1 MHCLRRVQSQDICD
15 CACVQ
20 RHVETLKANHRLALG
35 RREEG
40 ADGLQ
45 AGGCAARRHDCVRAD
60 AAGATCSCCS
70 VALCAALDRSTAVC
84 KERERD
90 IAELLEM
97 GLAKEL
103 GLKRAIAEVFT
114 MPLPVLSLVDPPPP

>member
-1 MHCLRRVQSQDICD
+1 
-15 CACVQ
+15 
-20 RHVETLKANHRLALG
+20 
-35 RREEG
+35 
-40 ADGLQ
+40 
-45 AGGCAARRHDCVRAD
+45 
-60 AAGATCSCCS
+60 
-70 VALCAALDRSTAVC
+70 VC